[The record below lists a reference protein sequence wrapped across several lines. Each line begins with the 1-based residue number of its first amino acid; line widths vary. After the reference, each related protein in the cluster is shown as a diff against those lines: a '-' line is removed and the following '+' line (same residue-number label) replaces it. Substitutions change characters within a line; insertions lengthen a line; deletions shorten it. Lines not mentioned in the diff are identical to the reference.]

1 MVMTTADCDREIAR
15 LQKVIDD
22 KTKVLAQAKANHG
35 PGWNTTSVQM
45 SCKDEIERC
54 KKQINSLQKQK
65 KSLKDTSGS
74 RSKPK
79 KKRRFLRTL
88 LKVLFFPIVII
99 GYLFLN
105 NKKE

>member
-1 MVMTTADCDREIAR
+1 MEITKADCDREIAR

-35 PGWNTTSVQM
+35 HGWDTTSVQM

-65 KSLKDTSGS
+65 KTLKNTSSS

-79 KKRRFLRTL
+79 KKRSFLRTL
-88 LKVLFFPIVII
+88 LRILFFPIIII
-99 GYLFLN
+99 GYLLLN
-105 NKKE
+105 SKKK